1 MNVDYGSIYKLAC
14 DFQREV
20 RNDKWEALF
29 DYANEVGYANVHEP
43 DNEQRFCTLFADY
56 LGACQVFRRNMRRE
70 DVPKLLR
77 DCRDEFQEYLR
88 EPTEDNLVAA
98 WKKCENSLDR
108 LHKERRA
115 SGPTPV
121 IISKVIMGLGGRFPA
136 LDKHFLEAMTRDP
149 LLMWRGIETLVCE
162 LEACGFAPLKTPGGR
177 PIPWA
182 RVGYGPVDEGRT
194 GRRFPSSAMR
204 LPFVVHRS
212 SSE

>member
-177 PIPWA
+177 PRWRP
-182 RVGYGPVDEGRT
+182 
-194 GRRFPSSAMR
+194 
-204 LPFVVHRS
+204 
-212 SSE
+212 